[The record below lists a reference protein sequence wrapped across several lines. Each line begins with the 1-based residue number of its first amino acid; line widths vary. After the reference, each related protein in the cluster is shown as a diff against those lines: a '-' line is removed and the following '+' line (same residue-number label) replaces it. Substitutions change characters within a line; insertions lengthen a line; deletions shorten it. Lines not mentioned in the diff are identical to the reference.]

1 MWKSS
6 NRHFGTLDETM
17 DPVDRRPPAPQS
29 GSLLDL
35 RSLWLIVRRH
45 VRLIATVIVLV
56 LGCAAAGFLVFPA
69 RYSATATIIVDP
81 RQPRVSPSE
90 SVLSGI
96 GSDAAAVESQVDL
109 ITSSALAK
117 RVIERLDLAN
127 DSEFASVST
136 VQRMATGVLSLLGI
150 HRDGDEETRINWI
163 LRRFQENL
171 DVRRRGLTYV
181 IEITFT
187 STVPAKAARIA
198 NAVAETYRDDQR
210 SAKVDATMR
219 ASAWLNDRI
228 AELRA
233 KVRDS
238 ENAVAD
244 YKAANN
250 IVDTAE
256 GIKLI
261 QRQVETLSQQLI
273 LARASSAEAR
283 ARLERVQQISSQSG
297 NPAALNEALQSPV
310 IANLRVQYAEVA
322 RSEAELAAALG
333 DHHPSLVRVRAQLAD
348 LRRQIDGE
356 IGRILTSVR
365 NEFEVARSRE
375 TSLEGD
381 LAKLKDTAAKFD
393 QADVRLREL
402 QREVQAN
409 RALFDQ
415 FLVRAKETSEQQ
427 SMQMPDARIV
437 AAALPPVRPNR
448 PALGLLL
455 VVAVAGS
462 AVLGIGLAFIVEN
475 LDRSYRTVAQI
486 EGDLSMPCLGI
497 VPLPD
502 PASARDGGALDG
514 LLAVLS
520 GRARPAFGGARNL
533 IRTVVDKPSSLF
545 AESVHAVRARVRP
558 TGRREQGDVLAIVSA
573 MPGEGKSVIAGN
585 LAQASAKT
593 GARTLLI
600 DGDLRQASLSAAYA
614 DAKAG
619 LVDVLQGRVALRAAL
634 LQDPRSGLSIL
645 TAGARPDTVNAIMQ
659 TDDGRLA
666 AILRECRELFDLV
679 IVDSPA
685 ILPVADG
692 RRLIECSDRAVLV
705 VEWKHTGRETV
716 IEALNAI
723 GGGVDK
729 IVGVVL
735 NKVDFAKYGLYD
747 YGRSALYAG
756 GAKAVYAKRGPE
768 AIAAE

>member
-1 MWKSS
+1 MWKPS
-6 NRHFGTLDETM
+6 NRRYGTLDEAIE
-17 DPVDRRPPAPQS
+17 VDRRPAAPEA

-35 RSLWLIVRRH
+35 RGLWLIVRRH
-45 VRLIATVIVLV
+45 AHLIGTVVVLV
-56 LGCAAAGFLVFPA
+56 LASAAAALLIVPA

-81 RQPRVSPSE
+81 RQPRVTASE

-109 ITSSALAK
+109 ITSSALAQ
-117 RVIERLDLAN
+117 RVIERLDLTH
-127 DSEFASVST
+127 DPEFTSVST
-136 VQRMATGVLSLLGI
+136 VQRLATGLLSVVGI
-150 HRDGDEETRINWI
+150 NRSADEEARVSWV

-181 IEITFT
+181 IEVSFT
-187 STVPAKAARIA
+187 SMVPAKAARIA

-219 ASAWLNDRI
+219 ASTWLNDRI
-228 AELRA
+228 EELRA

-238 ENAVAD
+238 DKAVAD

-261 QRQVETLSQQLI
+261 QRQVETLNQQLI
-273 LARASSAEAR
+273 LARASMAEAR
-283 ARLERVQQISSQSG
+283 ARLEQVQQVSAQSG

-310 IANLRVQYAEVA
+310 VANLRVQYAEVA
-322 RSEAELAAALG
+322 RSEAELSAALG
-333 DHHPSLVRVRAQLAD
+333 DHHPSMVRVRAQLAD

-365 NEFEVARSRE
+365 NEFDVAKSRE
-375 TSLEGD
+375 ASLEGD
-381 LAKLKDTAAKFD
+381 LTQLKERAAKFD

-402 QREVQAN
+402 QRESQAN

-415 FLVRAKETSEQQ
+415 LLVRSKETTEQQ
-427 SMQMPDARIV
+427 SLQLPDARIV
-437 AAALPPVRPNR
+437 APALAPVRPNR
-448 PALGLLL
+448 PGMSVLF

-462 AVLGIGLAFIVEN
+462 LVLGIGLAFIVEN
-475 LDRSYRTVAQI
+475 LDRSYRSVAEI
-486 EGDLSMPCLGI
+486 ESDLSMPCLGI
-497 VPLPD
+497 VPAADAAP
-502 PASARDGGALDG
+502 ARDGPLA
-514 LLAVLS
+514 AVLR
-520 GRARPAFGGARNL
+520 RAAPRSRAVRNL
-533 IRTVVDKPSSLF
+533 IRAVLDRPSSPF
-545 AESVHAVRARVRP
+545 AEALHSVRARLRP
-558 TGRREQGDVLAIVSA
+558 PSRREHQGDVLVVVSA

-585 LAQASAKT
+585 LAHASAKT

-600 DGDLRQASLSAAYA
+600 DGDLREASLSAAYP

-619 LVDVLQGRVALRAAL
+619 LVDVLQGRIALRGAL
-634 LQDPRSGLSIL
+634 LQDPRSGLSVL
-645 TAGARPDTVNAIMQ
+645 TAGARPDTVNVLTQ
-659 TDDGRLA
+659 SDDGRLG
-666 AILRECRELFDLV
+666 AILRECRELFDV
-679 IVDSPA
+679 VVVDSPA

-692 RRLIECSDRAVLV
+692 RRLIECGDRVLLV
-705 VEWKHTGRETV
+705 VEWKRTGRETV

-723 GGGVDK
+723 GPGVDK
-729 IVGVVL
+729 IAGVAL
-735 NKVDFAKYGLYD
+735 NKVDLTKYRLYD

-756 GAKAVYAKRGPE
+756 AKTAYAPRAPE